1 MRLALLLSLLPAHA
15 LLPPGDT
22 PPLRRRSPQRL
33 DASRRALLQSGAL
46 LAPAYALLALPVS
59 AVVEKKPS
67 PALVA
72 AEIERS
78 GRERNAEGDV
88 KEHVPR
94 ISFEGGKVVSP
105 SSRSRQTET
114 LPPGFHLVS
123 PFLPSSLRPSPPAPL
138 STFHYLVLLSLSLS
152 ISPPPPSKRLVAPV
166 LSLPLC

>member
-1 MRLALLLSLLPAHA
+1 
-15 LLPPGDT
+15 
-22 PPLRRRSPQRL
+22 RL

-94 ISFEGGKVVSP
+94 ISFEGGKVRLLHPGLNLKLRTVFVVPHENLSP
-105 SSRSRQTET
+105 PNHLDGFTELMWLKDAET
-114 LPPGFHLVS
+114 GAILS
-123 PFLPSSLRPSPPAPL
+123 AKRLRPSDPSPL
-138 STFHYLVLLSLSLS
+138 T
-152 ISPPPPSKRLVAPV
+152 LVASVPRGTKV
-166 LSLPLC
+166 SAVSLCSIHGLWQGTFTVP